1 MELKVRLKRQ
11 NNMKHFATLILLF
24 LTCANNHLIADNKVQ
39 LIDHEMTDQTEN
51 YFLRLANDFKFDD
64 IYLDSFGM
72 PDKEDRLI
80 YGEIIASGVKKYH
93 ADYLLT
99 IRRLKGLKKP
109 EFWVSQNDIS
119 FFKKLKG
126 TTLSKD
132 DLEKL
137 NLKKPFTDEELV
149 FLEAAADEFK
159 KCLRNEA
166 FPSTLNELNSKILK
180 YHIVGEKHKVT
191 YHIEIPDID
200 LQSIAIYLKKY
211 KITWGDLQALDE
223 HQKPYKEVL
232 KKYYDRVSESDN

>member
-1 MELKVRLKRQ
+1 
-11 NNMKHFATLILLF
+11 MKNFATFILLF
-24 LTCANNHLIADNKVQ
+24 LTFADNHSFADNKVE
-39 LIDHEMTDQTEN
+39 LIDHETTDQTES

-72 PDKEDRLI
+72 PDKENRLI
-80 YGEIIASGVKKYH
+80 YDEIIASGVKKYH

-99 IRRLKGLKKP
+99 IRRLIGLKKP

-137 NLKKPFTDEELV
+137 NLNKPFTDEESV
-149 FLEAAADEFK
+149 FLEAAANEFE

-200 LQSIAIYLKKY
+200 LQSIATYLKKY
-211 KITWGDLQALDE
+211 KITWGDIKALDE

>member
-1 MELKVRLKRQ
+1 
-11 NNMKHFATLILLF
+11 MKNFVMFFLIF
-24 LTCANNHLIADNKVQ
+24 LTCANNNLIADIKVQ
-39 LIDHEMTDQTEN
+39 PIDHETTDQTES

-80 YGEIIASGVKKYH
+80 YGEIIASSVKKNH

-137 NLKKPFTDEELV
+137 NLNKPFTDEESV
-149 FLEAAADEFK
+149 FLEAAANEFE

-166 FPSTLNELNSKILK
+166 FPSTLN
-180 YHIVGEKHKVT
+180 
-191 YHIEIPDID
+191 
-200 LQSIAIYLKKY
+200 
-211 KITWGDLQALDE
+211 
-223 HQKPYKEVL
+223 
-232 KKYYDRVSESDN
+232 

>member
-1 MELKVRLKRQ
+1 
-11 NNMKHFATLILLF
+11 MKNFATLILLF
-24 LTCANNHLIADNKVQ
+24 LTFANNHLVADNKVEP
-39 LIDHEMTDQTEN
+39 IDHEMTDRTES
-51 YFLRLANDFKFDD
+51 YFLRLANNFKFHD

-72 PDKEDRLI
+72 PDREDRLI
-80 YGEIIASGVKKYH
+80 YGQIIASGVQSYH
-93 ADYLLT
+93 ADYLVT
-99 IRRLKGLKKP
+99 VRRLKGLKKP

-132 DLEKL
+132 DLENL
-137 NLKKPFTDEELV
+137 SLKKPFTDEELV
-149 FLEAAADEFK
+149 FLESAADEFE

-200 LQSIAIYLKKY
+200 HQSIATYLKKY
-211 KITWGDLQALDE
+211 KIAWGDINSLDE